1 LTLGP
6 TSLRARFT
14 ILQNG
19 KAVAKGQDQ
28 LLDTPMAVASIGPI
42 SLAGF
47 ALDGTS

>member
-1 LTLGP
+1 MTLGP

-14 ILQNG
+14 ILQS